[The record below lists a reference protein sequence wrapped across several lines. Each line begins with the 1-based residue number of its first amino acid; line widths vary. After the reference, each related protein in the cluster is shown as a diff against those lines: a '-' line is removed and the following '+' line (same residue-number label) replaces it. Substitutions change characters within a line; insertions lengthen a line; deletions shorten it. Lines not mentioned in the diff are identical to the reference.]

1 MRQLQ
6 FKEADER
13 FSVPFLV
20 DKFGIE
26 KVMIKPFY
34 TGEEMMDVYM
44 DIKEKTDAYNRN
56 FTKVVHTA
64 KICTDID
71 FTNVTDEE
79 VYDIC
84 AELGLPYEFMLSI
97 DDYETVARMVK
108 EDESAY
114 GLMKELTDKFTAIL
128 ENAQPMIEKLG
139 DGSGFLDKIKGM
151 IK

>member
-1 MRQLQ
+1 
-6 FKEADER
+6 
-13 FSVPFLV
+13 
-20 DKFGIE
+20 
-26 KVMIKPFY
+26 
-34 TGEEMMDVYM
+34 MDVYM

-56 FTKVVHTA
+56 FARVVHTA

-79 VYDIC
+79 IYDIC
-84 AELGLPYEFMLSI
+84 AELGLPYEFVLSI
-97 DDYETVARMVK
+97 DDYETVAKMVK

-151 IK
+151 IGNGNK